1 LHRTFSVG
9 LGTPITDSFSLL
21 VILVIA
27 IGLGIPLLLIIG
39 GGIFIMCKRVRG
51 QHLRYSDISSSY
63 AEIN

>member
-1 LHRTFSVG
+1 M
-9 LGTPITDSFSLL
+9 PITDSFSLL

-51 QHLRYSDISSSY
+51 QHHGYSDISSSY